1 MSTNWKDELGRQV
14 RRRCDPWVVLEG
26 RHAVEAAIAGW
37 WQVMGVLI
45 AEECTWEPPMW
56 AGLEAVREPRVELE
70 RVAGYPFHRGVL
82 GLARQ
87 PEEVRAVAGLAAEL
101 AKERALVVVCPRLT
115 DAANV
120 GAIVR
125 NAAALGAEAV
135 FIGGEG
141 VSPFDRKAVRASSGA
156 VFRLPV
162 RVADGG
168 EILRSLK
175 GAGFRLIG
183 ADGGAGA
190 TALDAAEVED
200 GPLALVV
207 GAEAE
212 GLSGFWKAA
221 CDERVAIPMESGM
234 DSLNAAAASAVMLW
248 ELKRRRAERRREP

>member
-1 MSTNWKDELGRQV
+1 MEWKEELGRQV
-14 RRRCDPWVVLEG
+14 RERRDPWVVLEG
-26 RHAVEAAIAGW
+26 RHAVEAALAGW
-37 WQVMGVLI
+37 WQVVGVLI
-45 AEECTWEPPMW
+45 ANDCEWEPPVW
-56 AGLEAVREPRVELE
+56 AGLEAVRAPRGELE

-87 PEEVRAVAGLAAEL
+87 PGEVGAVAGLAAEL
-101 AKERALVVVCPRLT
+101 ARERALVVVCPRLA
-115 DAANV
+115 DPANV
-120 GAIVR
+120 GAVVR

-135 FIGGEG
+135 FVGGEG
-141 VSPFDRKAVRASSGA
+141 ASPFDRKAVRASSGA
-156 VFRLPV
+156 VFRLPL

-175 GAGFRLIG
+175 GAGFRILG

-190 TALDAAEVED
+190 AMLEEIAIEE

-212 GLSGFWKAA
+212 GLSAFWKAA

-234 DSLNAAAASAVMLW
+234 DSLNAAAASAVILW
-248 ELKRRRAERRREP
+248 ELKRRRAELRRKP